1 LLQFVEPAS
10 SKRDCGEEAAKA
22 KQKAPDGHTI
32 LVNGAIAG
40 GLTLI
45 VAAAVVWV
53 PFLGPIR
60 DRFAN
65 TEPGWVVVC
74 FVLQLLSVLS
84 FVVALRGAF
93 DRKLGWR
100 ESFDVGV
107 VEESANVFLPS
118 GGSGGLALGAVILI
132 RSGIPTA
139 FAVSRSA
146 VLFLVTSGVSL
157 GALILFGTLEAANV
171 LPGDASL
178 ALTLIPAAGGA
189 LVVAAVVFLPRLIP
203 QIDGSRGGK
212 IRRAAAAAQIW
223 LREAVD
229 TSIEMIGS
237 REALLIFGSIGYYAF
252 DVASMGAAFEALG
265 GGGPALGLFVLA
277 YTIGHGGAII
287 PLPGSA
293 EGGLLGAFTL
303 FGAPLSLAAGGV
315 LLYRTFHAGVPFL
328 LGALGLADMGRRHHG
343 AATAPRCPTPRPRR
357 PTARPRPSPPPW
369 TPPTSS
375 EPRPPSKLPRAFRN
389 HTPSTG
395 RKLKAGWSF
404 RPIDRGCDGSVTRS
418 RRTPRVAGLG

>member
-1 LLQFVEPAS
+1 VLQLVETPVR
-10 SKRDCGEEAAKA
+10 KRGCPDEEVEKA
-22 KQKAPDGHTI
+22 RQKAPDSRTI
-32 LVNGAIAG
+32 FVNGAIAA
-40 GLTLI
+40 GLTLV
-45 VAAAVVWV
+45 VAAAVIWV

-74 FVLQLLSVLS
+74 FLMQLLSVLS

-93 DRKLGWR
+93 DRRLGWR
-100 ESFDVGV
+100 EAFDVGV

-146 VLFLVTSGVSL
+146 VLFLVTSFVSGAAL
-157 GALILFGTLEAANV
+157 VIFGALEAVNI

-178 ALTLIPAAGGA
+178 ALTLVPAAVGA
-189 LVVAAVVFLPRLIP
+189 AIIAAIIVLPRALP
-203 QIDGSRGGK
+203 QIDGTRGGK
-212 IRRAAAAAQIW
+212 IRHAAAAAQVW

-229 TSIEMIGS
+229 TSIEIVFS
-237 REALLIFGSIGYYAF
+237 REALLIFGAIGYYAF

-277 YTIGHGGAII
+277 YTIGHAGAII

-293 EGGLLGAFTL
+293 EGGLVGSFTL
-303 FGAPLSLAAGGV
+303 FGSALSLAAGGV

-328 LGALGLADMGRRHHG
+328 LGALGLADLGRQRHEAH
-343 AATAPRCPTPRPRR
+343 AESPKETAKIEAAAAEVVTATAGPDAVAEPAAEAVRVERR
-357 PTARPRPSPPPW
+357 DRVPEQNSAR
-369 TPPTSS
+369 
-375 EPRPPSKLPRAFRN
+375 LP
-389 HTPSTG
+389 
-395 RKLKAGWSF
+395 
-404 RPIDRGCDGSVTRS
+404 
-418 RRTPRVAGLG
+418 

>member
-1 LLQFVEPAS
+1 LLQFVEPS
-10 SKRDCGEEAAKA
+10 RERDCSEEAEAAKR
-22 KQKAPDGHTI
+22 KAPDGHTI
-32 LVNGAIAG
+32 LVNGLLAAGLVVIA
-40 GLTLI
+40 
-45 VAAAVVWV
+45 AAAVVWV
-53 PFLGPIR
+53 PFLEPIR

-65 TEPGWVVVC
+65 TEPGWVIVA

-93 DRKLGWR
+93 DRRLGWR

-146 VLFLVTSGVSL
+146 VLFLVTSFVS
-157 GALILFGTLEAANV
+157 GAAIVVFGTLEAVGA

-178 ALTLIPAAGGA
+178 ALTLIPAAIAG
-189 LVVAAVVFLPRLIP
+189 LIIAAIIVLPRALP
-203 QIDGSRGGK
+203 QIDGTRGGK
-212 IRRAAAAAQIW
+212 IRHGAAAAQTW

-229 TSIEMIGS
+229 TSVELVAS
-237 REALLIFGSIGYYAF
+237 REMLLVLGAIGYYAF

-265 GGGPALGLFVLA
+265 GGGPELGLFVLA

-293 EGGLLGAFTL
+293 EGGLVGAFTL
-303 FGAPLSLAAGGV
+303 FGSPLSLAVGGI
-315 LLYRTFHAGVPFL
+315 LLYRVFHAGVPFL
-328 LGALGLADMGRRHHG
+328 LGAMGLADMGRHRGEAIDQSPPDADQIAVGAEPQPARADGASPAADG
-343 AATAPRCPTPRPRR
+343 AAAP
-357 PTARPRPSPPPW
+357 ADGDDSYVGDAV
-369 TPPTSS
+369 SS
-375 EPRPPSKLPRAFRN
+375 N
-389 HTPSTG
+389 N
-395 RKLKAGWSF
+395 
-404 RPIDRGCDGSVTRS
+404 
-418 RRTPRVAGLG
+418 

>member
-1 LLQFVEPAS
+1 VLQFVEPAS
-10 SKRDCGEEAAKA
+10 KNRDCAEEAAKA

-45 VAAAVVWV
+45 VAAAVIWV

-60 DRFAN
+60 DRFAD
-65 TEPGWVVVC
+65 TEPIWVVVC
-74 FVLQLLSVLS
+74 FALQLLSVLS

-100 ESFDVGV
+100 EAFDVGV
-107 VEESANVFLPS
+107 VEESANVFLPT

-146 VLFLVTSGVSL
+146 VLFIVTSAVS
-157 GALILFGTLEAANV
+157 GAALVIFGALEAANV

-178 ALTLIPAAGGA
+178 ALTLVPAA
-189 LVVAAVVFLPRLIP
+189 VAALIIAAVIVVPRAVP
-203 QIDGSRGGK
+203 QIDGTRGGK
-212 IRRAAAAAQIW
+212 IRHGAAAGQLW

-229 TSIEMIGS
+229 TSVDIVTS
-237 REALLIFGSIGYYAF
+237 REALLIFGSVGYYAF

-277 YTIGHGGAII
+277 YTIGHAGAII

-293 EGGLLGAFTL
+293 EGGLVGAFTL
-303 FGAPLSLAAGGV
+303 FGSALSLAAGGV

-328 LGALGLADMGRRHHG
+328 LGALGLADMGRQRHDAAAADPAASESSAAAPDG
-343 AATAPRCPTPRPRR
+343 APAAVAATPDDSGEL
-357 PTARPRPSPPPW
+357 RPSIPDQ
-369 TPPTSS
+369 TSA
-375 EPRPPSKLPRAFRN
+375 RLP
-389 HTPSTG
+389 
-395 RKLKAGWSF
+395 
-404 RPIDRGCDGSVTRS
+404 
-418 RRTPRVAGLG
+418 

>member
-1 LLQFVEPAS
+1 VLQFVEPA
-10 SKRDCGEEAAKA
+10 RARGDCSEEVEAVREKS
-22 KQKAPDGHTI
+22 PDGHTI
-32 LVNGAIAG
+32 LVNGMIAA
-40 GLTLI
+40 GLAV
-45 VAAAVVWV
+45 VAAAAVIWV
-53 PFLGPIR
+53 PFLEPIR
-60 DRFAN
+60 NRFAD
-65 TEPGWVVVC
+65 TEPVWVVTS

-93 DRKLGWR
+93 DRRLGWR

-157 GALILFGTLEAANV
+157 GALVVFGTAEAIGV

-178 ALTLIPAAGGA
+178 IATLGPAAGAA
-189 LVVAAVVFLPRLIP
+189 LVIATIVFLPRAIP
-203 QIDGSRGGK
+203 QIDGERGGR
-212 IRRAAAAAQIW
+212 IRHGAAAAQAW

-229 TSIEMIGS
+229 TSLDLLGS
-237 REALLIFGSIGYYAF
+237 REVLLIAGAIGYYAF

-293 EGGLLGAFTL
+293 EGGLVGAFTL
-303 FGAPLSLAAGGV
+303 YGTALSLSASGI
-315 LLYRTFHAGVPFL
+315 LLYRVFHAGVPFL
-328 LGALGLADMGRRHHG
+328 LGALGLADLGRERRSAREPGSAGQTAG
-343 AATAPRCPTPRPRR
+343 ATPAKAT
-357 PTARPRPSPPPW
+357 PTARTASRPPALPAKDPAAEP
-369 TPPTSS
+369 TAPPTKF
-375 EPRPPSKLPRAFRN
+375 EADLRA
-389 HTPSTG
+389 
-395 RKLKAGWSF
+395 
-404 RPIDRGCDGSVTRS
+404 
-418 RRTPRVAGLG
+418 

>member
-1 LLQFVEPAS
+1 LPGFVAS
-10 SKRDCGEEAAKA
+10 SPEREPDPCLDPERRRRGDCVEEAEEVLEKTG
-22 KQKAPDGHTI
+22 DSRTL
-32 LVNGAIAG
+32 LVNGLIAA
-40 GLTLI
+40 GLAVV
-45 VAAAVVWV
+45 VAAAVIWV
-53 PFLGPIR
+53 PFLEPIR
-60 DRFAN
+60 DRFAH
-65 TEPGWVVVC
+65 TEPVWVVIC

-93 DRKLGWR
+93 DRRLGWR

-132 RSGIPTA
+132 RQGIPTA

-157 GALILFGTLEAANV
+157 GALIVFGTAEAINL

-178 ALTLIPAAGGA
+178 VLTLVPAAGAA
-189 LVVAAVVFLPRLIP
+189 LIVAAVVVLPRAIP
-203 QIDGSRGGK
+203 QIEAKGGGR
-212 IRRAAAAAQIW
+212 IRRGAAAAQEW
-223 LREAVD
+223 LREAVA
-229 TSIEMIGS
+229 TSIELLAS
-237 REALLIFGSIGYYAF
+237 REVLLIAGAIGYYAF

-293 EGGLLGAFTL
+293 EGGLVGSFTL
-303 FGAPLSLAAGGV
+303 YGTSLSLSAGGI

-328 LGALGLADMGRRHHG
+328 LGALGLVDM
-343 AATAPRCPTPRPRR
+343 
-357 PTARPRPSPPPW
+357 
-369 TPPTSS
+369 
-375 EPRPPSKLPRAFRN
+375 
-389 HTPSTG
+389 
-395 RKLKAGWSF
+395 
-404 RPIDRGCDGSVTRS
+404 S
-418 RRTPRVAGLG
+418 RRNKNDGPPITGDSHRQHSLSTSEGDSPSYVGDAVSSNN